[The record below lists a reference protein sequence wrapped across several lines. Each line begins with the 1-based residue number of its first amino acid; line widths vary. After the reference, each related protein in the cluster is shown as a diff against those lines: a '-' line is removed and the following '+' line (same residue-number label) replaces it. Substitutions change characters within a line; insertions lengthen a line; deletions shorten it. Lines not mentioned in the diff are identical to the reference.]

1 MKKQF
6 IQFII
11 RCALNIL
18 GLWVASRA
26 LNGLDYNNQWVT
38 LIIASVILSLVNA
51 LIKPFVMILS
61 LPALLLSLGVFTL
74 LINGAMLYI
83 VHLVYK
89 PFEISSFSTAILAG
103 IVIGL
108 VNYILTRVIDLL
120 QAERV

>member
-6 IQFII
+6 LQFIV
-11 RCALNIL
+11 RCELNIL
-18 GLWVASRA
+18 GLWVSSKI
-26 LNGLDYNNQWVT
+26 LGGLDYKNNWSV
-38 LIIASVILSLVNA
+38 LIVAGTILSLVNA

-74 LINGAMLYI
+74 IINGVMLYI

-120 QAERV
+120 QAESV